1 MPESFLHYGGLKP
14 GRQRSRGRPKV
25 HEISVAQLLMVARCF
40 RPWPG
45 WQQDLDGLYSH
56 SEAHPHDRGA
66 RPSVNLPL
74 VFDRNFVVL
83 HRLAELIARGRLE
96 DKRKARESEM
106 ESSWESGVYDT
117 RVACREK
124 FERLR
129 PLPSR
134 WELVVEVLQEWAI
147 WRSPGVPSPRTL
159 RRYRATFGADIP
171 VRAYADSQILDVL
184 ENPCQRIILGPG
196 TVQGGAYAPDRPA
209 APLHTELGP
218 TIRCVVLDLAPA
230 YDDFPPTST

>member
-1 MPESFLHYGGLKP
+1 LPESLLHYAGLKP

-45 WQQDLDGLYSH
+45 WQQDLDGFCSL
-56 SEAHPHDRGA
+56 SEALPYNRGA

-83 HRLAELIARGRLE
+83 HRIAELIAGCQLE

-106 ESSWESGVYDT
+106 ESSWDSGVYDS
-117 RVACREK
+117 RIACREK

-134 WELVVEVLQEWAI
+134 EELVVEILREWAV
-147 WRSPGVPSPRTL
+147 WRRPGVPSPRTL

-171 VRAYADSQILDVL
+171 VRAYADSQILEVL

-196 TVQGGAYAPDRPA
+196 TVQIGAYAPSRA
-209 APLHTELGP
+209 AAHTEVGP
-218 TIRCVVLDLAPA
+218 SIRCVVLDVTLA
-230 YDDFPPTST
+230 YDEASPTST